1 MKSFA
6 RASWRFTPA
15 QRRKILAA
23 FERSALSQREFA
35 AQAGIGVSTLA
46 LWLRKAAVT
55 TEAPS
60 KMIAVPNVFGA
71 AAIQPPA
78 YRLQLP
84 GGLSVEV
91 AAVFRAE
98 ELRALLQVLQAL

>member
-1 MKSFA
+1 MKSIA
-6 RASWRFTPA
+6 RKGWRFTA
-15 QRRKILAA
+15 SEKEKILAA

-46 LWLRKAAVT
+46 LWRRKAAAKT
-55 TEAPS
+55 DTPS
-60 KMIAVPNVFGA
+60 GLIAVPNLFGA
-71 AAIQPPA
+71 AVGPPA

-91 AAVFRAE
+91 AAGFRAE